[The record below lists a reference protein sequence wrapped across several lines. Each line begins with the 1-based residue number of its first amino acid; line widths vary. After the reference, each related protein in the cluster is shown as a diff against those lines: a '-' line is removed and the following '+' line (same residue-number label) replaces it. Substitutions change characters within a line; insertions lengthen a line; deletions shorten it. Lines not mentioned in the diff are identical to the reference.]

1 MSDIDQAIAAAR
13 DGNASDFQ
21 SHIQSALMNRLGD
34 AIDAKKT
41 QIAAAY
47 LQPEEDPEE
56 IDVTVDE
63 PEVEEPVPDV

>member
-56 IDVTVDE
+56 IEVTVDE